1 MMVEGIDQ
9 KELDKIAE
17 KFIDEIDNSQVSM
30 KILLRMISSMILFR
44 MT

>member
-1 MMVEGIDQ
+1 VEGIDQ

-30 KILLRMISSMILFR
+30 KILLRMISSMTMFR
-44 MT
+44 MA